1 MRRNDD
7 LVHKLFTPV
16 SCGAKSGESDA
27 RIVAE
32 ESIPIHA
39 MAAHD
44 ATVFFGSLGTFV
56 SLL

>member
-1 MRRNDD
+1 VGRKVANP
-7 LVHKLFTPV
+7 T
-16 SCGAKSGESDA
+16 
-27 RIVAE
+27 RIIADE
-32 ESIPIHA
+32 NIPIHA